1 MSPTHPSTAGGTRSV
16 TEPPDA
22 DPLAIVLAAG
32 LGTRMR
38 SRRPKVLHAVCG
50 RPMLVHV
57 LDAAREVTGHAP
69 LVVVSPA
76 TAAVREAVGDAA
88 TYAEQPEPLGTA
100 DALRAALAVAPDDV
114 DEIVVLSGDTPLLRA
129 ETIRAVIERRRASG
143 AAIALATTR
152 PDDPGGYGRIL
163 RDDDGSVMRIVE
175 DKDASMDERG
185 IREVNAG
192 LYAFDGAWL
201 RSRIGAVRPS
211 GVTGELYLTG
221 LVELARA
228 DGAGVVAKE
237 VIDDLELA
245 GINDR
250 RQLAAAETILR
261 RRVVERHLVAGV
273 TMLDPGSVLID
284 AGVELAEDVVL
295 EPGVILQGAT
305 RIGAETLIGS
315 GSRIVDTTVGERCRI
330 WSSVLESSEVGD
342 DVRIGPWAH
351 LRPGARV
358 GAGAE
363 VGNFAEIKSAHLGAG
378 SKQHH
383 FSYLGDAEVGEHV
396 NIGAGAVTCNYDG
409 HAKHR
414 TVIGDGAF
422 IGSDTM
428 LVAPVTVGEGARTGA
443 GSVVT
448 RDVPAGALAVG
459 VPARLRPQ
467 RDPSAERIARPALRE
482 PASNDGGGSDAEAD
496 AATAARGKT
505 RATAPQ
511 VPEPGGSRER

>member
-22 DPLAIVLAAG
+22 EPLAVVLAAG

-38 SRRPKVLHAVCG
+38 SRHAKVLHAVCG
-50 RPMLVHV
+50 RPMLAYV
-57 LDAAREVTGHAP
+57 LDAARDVTGRTP

-76 TAAVREAVGDAA
+76 TRAVREVVGDGAR
-88 TYAEQPEPLGTA
+88 YAEQSEPRGTA
-100 DALRAALAVAPDDV
+100 DALRAALAVTPHDA

-129 ETIRAVIERRRASG
+129 ETIRAVIERRREAG
-143 AAIALATTR
+143 AAIVLATTR
-152 PDDPGGYGRIL
+152 PGDPGGYGRVL
-163 RDDDGSVMRIVE
+163 RDGDGGVSRIVE
-175 DKDASMDERG
+175 EKDASPDERG

-192 LYAFDGAWL
+192 LYVFDAAWL
-201 RSRIGAVRPS
+201 RSRIGAVDPS

-221 LVELARA
+221 LIALARA
-228 DGAGVVAKE
+228 DGAIVVAQE
-237 VIDDLELA
+237 VPDDLELA

-250 RQLAAAETILR
+250 RQLAAVEAILR
-261 RRVVERHLVAGV
+261 RRIVERHLVGGV

-295 EPGVILQGAT
+295 EPGVILQGST
-305 RIGAETLIGS
+305 RIGAETLVGS
-315 GSRIVDTTVGERCRI
+315 GSRIVDSTIGERCRI
-330 WSSVLESSEVGD
+330 WSSVLESSEVAD

-383 FSYLGDAEVGEHV
+383 FSYLGDAEIGERV

-443 GSVVT
+443 GAVVT

-459 VPARLRPQ
+459 VPARLRAQ
-467 RDPSAERIARPALRE
+467 RDPSVQRTPRPALHQ
-482 PASNDGGGSDAEAD
+482 PAQDGGAGEALDGVAGSAE
-496 AATAARGKT
+496 RGGAVSP
-505 RATAPQ
+505 RS
-511 VPEPGGSRER
+511 PEPGRSRER